1 MTMVSKMSIPRQA
14 SHSSCSFF
22 GRFHWWSIRIEDAL
36 GHPKSFSEAYI
47 RDISS
52 QGFLRFD
59 VWSLTLCND
68 IWSSFVVKEP
78 WATLEASEVVF
89 EADVR
94 RLNFDFADT
103 SLSFKVL
110 DLDEVLATCKESI
123 NFSWDLE
130 ERCDFS
136 FGWSKDFLDEV
147 DAESCF
153 LFFKIIG
160 EVSLGSIHPLWWPP
174 IYILAGH

>member
-1 MTMVSKMSIPRQA
+1 M
-14 SHSSCSFF
+14 
-22 GRFHWWSIRIEDAL
+22 
-36 GHPKSFSEAYI
+36 
-47 RDISS
+47 
-52 QGFLRFD
+52 
-59 VWSLTLCND
+59 
-68 IWSSFVVKEP
+68 
-78 WATLEASEVVF
+78 EASEVVF

-147 DAESCF
+147 DAESCY
-153 LFFKIIG
+153 LFFKMMRRFPWEVFIFWDGHQLTYSRVITGAPSNGHVRIITL
-160 EVSLGSIHPLWWPP
+160 EKVLSQKDEFQRCTNVNSVPS
-174 IYILAGH
+174 